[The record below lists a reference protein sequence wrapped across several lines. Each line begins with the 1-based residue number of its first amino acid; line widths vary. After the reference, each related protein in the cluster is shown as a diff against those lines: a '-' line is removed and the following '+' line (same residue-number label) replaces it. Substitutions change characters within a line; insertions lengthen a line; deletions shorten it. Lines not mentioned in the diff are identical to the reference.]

1 MDSDKMTL
9 VDADTEMDGRLT
21 GKDAHILGRFKGE
34 IDIKGR
40 LLLGDG
46 CRVDAKVVA
55 NTAEIAGEFKGEIKA
70 ERLLL
75 LEKARVSGTFEAR
88 SLAVREGAQLNG
100 SVNAGEPRRPAA
112 APPGPQRPAAGVLAG

>member
-1 MDSDKMTL
+1 M
-9 VDADTEMDGRLT
+9 A
-21 GKDAHILGRFKGE
+21 
-34 IDIKGR
+34 
-40 LLLGDG
+40 
-46 CRVDAKVVA
+46 A

-75 LEKARVSGTFEAR
+75 LEKARVSGTLEAR

-112 APPGPQRPAAGVLAG
+112 APPGPQRPCRGTRHRLILRELAARLGCGLRG

>member
-1 MDSDKMTL
+1 MDSEKMTL
-9 VDADTEMDGRLT
+9 IDTDAEMDGRLT

-55 NTAEIAGEFKGEIKA
+55 GTVEIAGEFKGEIKA
-70 ERLLL
+70 DRLLV

-88 SLAVREGAQLNG
+88 AMSVREGAQVNG
-100 SVNAGEPRRPAA
+100 AVNAGEPRRAA
-112 APPGPQRPAAGVLAG
+112 AVPGPQRAATGALAG

>member
-9 VDADTEMDGRLT
+9 VDVDAEMDGRLT

-34 IDIKGR
+34 IEIKGR
-40 LLLGDG
+40 LLLGEG

-55 NTAEIAGEFKGEIKA
+55 GTAEIAGEFKGEIKA

-75 LEKARVSGTFEAR
+75 LEKARVSGTFEAH
-88 SLAVREGAQLNG
+88 SLAIREGAQVNG
-100 SVNAGEPRRPAA
+100 AVNAGEPSRAA
-112 APPGPQRPAAGVLAG
+112 AAPGPQRPAAGVLAG